1 MANIPS
7 DILEFLQQTPP
18 FDSLSSEL
26 LQFAAEK
33 MQAMYVCQ
41 ENRQEIMQ
49 PEQHR
54 LYLVRSGA
62 YDLVD
67 KDEQHIDRLEPGDL
81 FGFPSLLTGRKI
93 TNKLQVIADG
103 IIWQWHEDTF
113 NELRHKSQAF
123 ERYFVNAHGQRLL
136 TEQGKQQGA
145 DWSEKTIAS
154 VIQRI
159 PIQIASTA
167 PIQEA
172 AQLMSA
178 EGVSCLLVVDERQLR
193 GILTDRDLR
202 NRVVAPGLSFNVAV
216 AAVLTPMPAVVYAH
230 ESLFDAL
237 TMMGQENIH
246 HLPVL
251 NEHGEPVGVLTNT
264 DLMQQQR
271 SEPVLLINAL
281 FKASDRQTLVAEAA
295 KIPDYLRSFSSRV
308 KDISIVGRL
317 LTSLTDGITR
327 KLIRLYEQEHGS
339 APCTYVWLAFG
350 SQARGDQTLGSDQD
364 NALLLADDVSDSQQQ
379 WFADMATYVCEGL
392 ADCGIRLCPG
402 DIMAMNPQWRMNRLQ
417 WREQFLKWI
426 RSPTPK
432 AIMHSMIFF
441 DSRAVA
447 GNHQL
452 YRQHR
457 EEIAQL
463 AKQDMFL
470 ANIARHIGE
479 LNVPLG
485 LFNRFRTK
493 SEGDFEYIDIKKHAI
508 MILNDIV
515 RLYSLA
521 AGLTAPSTPARLE
534 QLKGASPLSDRDN
547 QNLLEAWL
555 FLTGM
560 RLSAQMYRGTDS
572 KIPANSLDPEALSTM
587 QRRQLKAAFKVIKEA
602 QQGVSFKFGRNM

>member
-1 MANIPS
+1 MAS
-7 DILEFLQQTPP
+7 VSADTRDFLANTPP
-18 FDSLSSEL
+18 FDSLNAEL
-26 LQFAAEK
+26 LQYAAEQ

-41 ENRQEIMQ
+41 DNRQDIMQ
-49 PEQHR
+49 PDSHQ

-67 KDEQHIDRLEPGDL
+67 KENQHLDRLEPGDL

-103 IIWQWHEDTF
+103 IIWIWPEAAF
-113 NELRHKSQAF
+113 NELRRQSQGF

-136 TEQGKQQGA
+136 AEQGKTQGP

-154 VIQRI
+154 VITRK
-159 PIQIASTA
+159 PIQISSTA
-167 PIQEA
+167 SIQSA
-172 AQLMSA
+172 AKLMSA
-178 EGVSCLLVVDERQLR
+178 ERVSCLLVVDDQQLR

-202 NRVVAPGLSFNVAV
+202 NRVVAVGVNFDVSV
-216 AAVLTPMPAVVYAH
+216 AAVMTPMPAIIYARD
-230 ESLFDAL
+230 SLFDAL
-237 TMMGQENIH
+237 TMMGQANIH

-251 NEHGEPVGVLTNT
+251 DDNEIPIGVLTNT

-281 FKASDRQTLVAEAA
+281 FKAPNREALVIEAA
-295 KIPDYLRSFSSRV
+295 KIPDYLRSFASRV
-308 KDISIVGRL
+308 KDIGIVGRL

-364 NALLLADDVSDSQQQ
+364 NALLLPDEITDGQRQ
-379 WFADMATYVCEGL
+379 WFAEMSVYVCEGL

-402 DIMAMNPQWRMNRLQ
+402 NIMAMNPDLQKNRLE
-417 WREQFLKWI
+417 WREKFLKWI

-432 AIMHSMIFF
+432 AIMHCMIFF

-447 GNHQL
+447 GSHLL

-457 EEIAQL
+457 EEIAKL

-479 LNVPLG
+479 LSVPLG

-493 SEGDFEYIDIKKHAI
+493 SEGDFEYIDIKKQAVA
-508 MILNDIV
+508 ILNDIV

-521 AGLTAPSTPARLE
+521 AGLTVPSTPARLE
-534 QLKGASPLSDRDN
+534 QLKSASSLSDKDN
-547 QNLLEAWL
+547 QNLLEAWQ
-555 FLTGM
+555 FLTGL
-560 RLSAQMYRGTDS
+560 RLTAQMYRNEES
-572 KIPANSLDPEALSTM
+572 KIPSNSVDPESLSTM
-587 QRRQLKAAFKVIKEA
+587 QRRQLKAAFKVIKDA

>member
-1 MANIPS
+1 MATIAS
-7 DILEFLQQTPP
+7 DVQEFLQQTPP
-18 FDSLSSEL
+18 FDTLPKA
-26 LQFAAEK
+26 LQDYAAQHV
-33 MQAMYVCQ
+33 QAMYVCA
-41 ENRQEIMQ
+41 ENRHEIMQ
-49 PEQHR
+49 SDIHQ
-54 LYLVRSGA
+54 LYLVRSGV

-67 KDEQHIDRLEPGDL
+67 KEGTHLDRLEPGDL

-103 IIWQWHEDTF
+103 IIWLWSETAFHH
-113 NELRHKSQAF
+113 LRRESQAF

-136 TEQGKQQGA
+136 TEQNKPQGA

-154 VIQRI
+154 VIKRA

-167 PIQEA
+167 TIQEA
-172 AQLMSA
+172 AQLMAS
-178 EGVSCLLVVDERQLR
+178 ERVSCLLVVDEQQLR

-202 NRVVAPGLSFNVAV
+202 TRVVAPGLSIQVAV
-216 AAVLTPMPAVVYAH
+216 AAVMTPMPAIVYA
-230 ESLFDAL
+230 EQSLFDAL
-237 TMMGQENIH
+237 TIMGQENIH

-251 NEHGEPVGVLTNT
+251 NTAGVPQGVLTNT
-264 DLMQQQR
+264 DLMKQQR

-281 FKASDRQTLVAEAA
+281 FKAANRAELVAEAA
-295 KIPDYLRSFSSRV
+295 KIPEYLRAFSSRV
-308 KDISIVGRL
+308 KDIGMVGRL

-327 KLIRLYEQEHGS
+327 KLIRLYEQQHGS
-339 APCTYVWLAFG
+339 APCSYVWLAFG

-364 NALLLADDVSDSQQQ
+364 NALLLADDVTEGQRQ
-379 WFADMATYVCEGL
+379 WFAGMASYVCEGL
-392 ADCGIRLCPG
+392 ADCGVRLCPG
-402 DIMAMNPQWRMNRLQ
+402 DIMAMNPKWRMNRLQ
-417 WREQFLKWI
+417 WREQFLQWI

-447 GNHQL
+447 GNQQL
-452 YRQHR
+452 YRVHR
-457 EEIAQL
+457 EEISRL

-493 SEGDFEYIDIKKHAI
+493 TEGEYEYIDIKKQAI
-508 MILNDIV
+508 AILNDIV

-521 AGLTAPSTPARLE
+521 AGLTVPATPGRLE

-547 QNLLEAWL
+547 QNLLEAWQ
-555 FLTGM
+555 FLTGL
-560 RLSAQMYRGTDS
+560 RLSAQMYRTEES
-572 KIPANSLDPEALSTM
+572 KIPANSVDPEALSTM